1 MKPVEA
7 WGLTGVGIK
16 AYDYMDETNN
26 RYGVHT
32 VSLSV
37 DDKEVFRSVAD
48 HFSAN
53 ESRMIYSWT
62 YNAYMKSFIEPGNK
76 LRMLQAFNN
85 QRGLITIDEERD
97 YRFKYELTDLYGNT
111 SRYQFIVRG
120 IPQSIVQRDSTSN
133 YYLKQGKVNS
143 ISEPGLELH
152 IPKDALYDDVWLN
165 YSVRTDPQSIS
176 HTYRLNDEPVPMQ
189 TYGDLYIGVRNK
201 AMADT
206 SKYYIASVRE
216 NGKTVSLGG
225 KYENGF
231 VKTRVRELG
240 TFTIKVDTVSPQI
253 TAINSGQWR
262 GTGKVVF
269 KITEK
274 ETDIASYRGT
284 VDGEY
289 VPFGWEIMT
298 NRIVYRINPLKIK
311 RGVKHT
317 IELVVTDECG
327 NTGRIAV
334 EAIF

>member
-1 MKPVEA
+1 
-7 WGLTGVGIK
+7 
-16 AYDYMDETNN
+16 
-26 RYGVHT
+26 
-32 VSLSV
+32 
-37 DDKEVFRSVAD
+37 
-48 HFSAN
+48 
-53 ESRMIYSWT
+53 
-62 YNAYMKSFIEPGNK
+62 MKSFIEPGNK

-120 IPQSIVQRDSTSN
+120 KPQSIAQRDSTSN

-152 IPKDALYDDVWLN
+152 IPKEALYDDVWLN
-165 YSVRTDPQSIS
+165 YSVRTDPQPIA
-176 HTYRLNDEPVPMQ
+176 HTYQLNDEPVPMQ

-201 AMADT
+201 TVADT
-206 SKYYIASVRE
+206 TRYYIASVE
-216 NGKTVSLGG
+216 KDGKTASLGG

-240 TFTIKVDTVSPQI
+240 TFTVKVDTVPPQI
-253 TAINSGQWR
+253 TAVNPGKWR
-262 GTGKVVF
+262 STGKIIF

-289 VPFGWEIMT
+289 VPFGWEITT
-298 NRIVYRINPLKIK
+298 NRIVYSVNPRKLKK
-311 RGVKHT
+311 RTKHRV
-317 IELVVTDECG
+317 ELVVRDECG
-327 NTGRIAV
+327 NKGTIAID
-334 EAIF
+334 AIL